1 MIYII
6 SEDNFFALGLI
17 ATLKQS
23 EIVATCLSL
32 DELSRIKDSISGYD
46 IILTC
51 SQSRENSESLTHMIK
66 ELDAKI
72 IYFIDIALEKGRL
85 SIDHH
90 GLLSKK
96 TKSDELIDFLRNLSN
111 RSRIKSI
118 VFSGRETVIMDLLA
132 EQKDAFRIAKL
143 LNVSV
148 KTVFAHKLN
157 AIKKMGTSHLNARS
171 ILLYERIF
179 KTGRY
184 TITL

>member
-6 SEDNFFALGLI
+6 SEDNFFTLGLVC
-17 ATLKQS
+17 TLKQS
-23 EIVATCLSL
+23 GIVATYLSL
-32 DELSRIKDSISGYD
+32 DDLSINKDYISRSD
-46 IILTC
+46 IVLTC
-51 SQSRENSESLTHMIK
+51 TQSREYSQALTHRLK

-72 IYFIDIALEKGRL
+72 IYFIDIALEKGKL

-96 TKSDELIDFLRNLSN
+96 TKRQELIDFLRNMHN
-111 RSRIKSI
+111 RSRINTI

-143 LNVSV
+143 LNLSV

-179 KTGRY
+179 KTERK
-184 TITL
+184 TITI